1 MSLIQLHWSIF
12 RGPLSIDHESQIVVI
27 TDRAFPILLCT
38 RPLKSIFSDDTKFVT
53 SHHPP
58 LPILQSHPT
67 PVSSIVASSAWD
79 AVLVVV
85 NDAKTRYVL
94 TRTECLGSITHLPT
108 EPNRCKEF
116 SSPRRHLAPLKVDH
130 KIDSS
135 IGGLQ
140 TPGHHH
146 SSVVDSTSDKP
157 FPEMIRGYTFTNAF
171 KRLGNTLEPIETGP
185 DFPDVLRNS
194 KITLRARSTTVRR
207 VVPSKI

>member
-1 MSLIQLHWSIF
+1 MSLIQLHWCIF
-12 RGPLSIDHESQIVVI
+12 RAPLSIDHESQIVVI

-58 LPILQSHPT
+58 LPILQSHPP

-85 NDAKTRYVL
+85 NDAKTRL
-94 TRTECLGSITHLPT
+94 R
-108 EPNRCKEF
+108 NRIGVRNF
-116 SSPRRHLAPLKVDH
+116 PRPRRHLAPLKVDH

-146 SSVVDSTSDKP
+146 SSVVDSTSGQGPHTSRWLLSCGTCLWEGK
-157 FPEMIRGYTFTNAF
+157 FTSQF
-171 KRLGNTLEPIETGP
+171 
-185 DFPDVLRNS
+185 
-194 KITLRARSTTVRR
+194 
-207 VVPSKI
+207 